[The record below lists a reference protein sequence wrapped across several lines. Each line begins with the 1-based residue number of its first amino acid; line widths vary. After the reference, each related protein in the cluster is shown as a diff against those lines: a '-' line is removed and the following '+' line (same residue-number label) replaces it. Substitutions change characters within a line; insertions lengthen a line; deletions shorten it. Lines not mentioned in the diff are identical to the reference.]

1 MRVVIVGAGQV
12 GFAIAQRLSWE
23 NHEVVLVDRDAHRL
37 GEITERLD
45 VGSVQGSGCSPV
57 ALRRAEVEKAGMV
70 IAVTESD
77 EVNLLACLLAGRLAP
92 QAMRIARVRD
102 PEYHVD
108 PDLFRGEP
116 FALAAVINPEEE
128 AARRI
133 ARTLEVPGALDVVQF
148 VGGRVLLIG
157 IRIDPDHPLAGQ
169 PLTRLRAPE
178 GVQLRVACL
187 EHRGKVTVPHGEDT
201 LVPGSIAYIA
211 CLREHASAVLQ
222 LAGKRTEPVRSVM
235 IFGAENLAT
244 YLARELQKRQ
254 VRVKIISSDAERC
267 RETAERLPEALVVHG
282 DATDPEVLVE
292 EGIADIDAFVAGSR
306 HEDRNVPAAL
316 LAKSLGARLAMVAAS
331 TETFEHL
338 APSIGIDAATSPQ
351 SAVVGSILQFLRHGR
366 VLGVQALW
374 SRDVEV
380 LELQALEGSK
390 LVSRPLKKAGF
401 PRHAMVLT
409 VSRGDQT
416 VIATGDT
423 MIAPGDR
430 VVAIMRREVVR
441 KVEKVFAGREDSL
454 PPPPPKP
461 PAPEPAPATPR
472 PPAAVMPAGPVPP
485 TPQASAPQAP
495 PAPTVPATP
504 PSPAPATPP
513 APPALSPGPAPGVQ
527 APRLTN
533 PAAK

>member
-1 MRVVIVGAGQV
+1 MRVVIIGAGQV

-23 NHEVVLVDRDAHRL
+23 HHEVVLVDRDAHRL
-37 GEITERLD
+37 AELTERLD

-70 IAVTESD
+70 IAVTDSD

-92 QAMRIARVRD
+92 QAMRVARVRD
-102 PEYHVD
+102 PDYHVD

-116 FALAAVINPEEE
+116 FGLAAVINPEEE

-157 IRIDPDHPLAGQ
+157 IRIDPENPLAGQ

-187 EHRGKVTVPHGEDT
+187 ERRGKVTVPHGDDT

-211 CLREHASAVLQ
+211 CLREHAPAVLQ
-222 LAGKRTEPVRSVM
+222 LAGKRPEPVRSVM

-244 YLARELQKRQ
+244 YLARELQARQ
-254 VRVKIISSDAERC
+254 VRVKIISSDPERC
-267 RETAERLPEALVVHG
+267 RETAERLPEALVVQG
-282 DATDPEVLVE
+282 DGTDPEVLVE

-306 HEDRNVPAAL
+306 HEDRNVPVAL

-331 TETFEHL
+331 SETFEHL

-390 LVSRPLKKAGF
+390 LVARPLKKAGF

-454 PPPPPKP
+454 PPPV
-461 PAPEPAPATPR
+461 PAPASPV
-472 PPAAVMPAGPVPP
+472 PPAATG
-485 TPQASAPQAP
+485 
-495 PAPTVPATP
+495 
-504 PSPAPATPP
+504 ATPP
-513 APPALSPGPAPGVQ
+513 AGAPAPPASAVGAAPPAGTPASPALATSGGATRPAGS
-527 APRLTN
+527 ATE
-533 PAAK
+533 